1 MKRTD
6 EDIQFAE
13 LLKAY
18 TPEQNQNPWFTR
30 KVMNRLPYKPSGMP
44 RWIKAIGYAICIMLI
59 VISWVTYVSQANF
72 NVITKGDIYIF
83 ICMVGTTA
91 YLAFAA
97 LHEFIKAQ
105 DHV

>member
-13 LLKAY
+13 LLKAHM
-18 TPEQNQNPWFTR
+18 PETSENPWFTR
-30 KVMNRLPYKPSGMP
+30 KVMNRLPYKPKTMP
-44 RWIKAIGYAICIMLI
+44 RWIKAVGYGICIMLM
-59 VISWVTYVSQANF
+59 VIRWVIYVSHCFLDVRA
-72 NVITKGDIYIF
+72 TGEIYTF
-83 ICMVGTTA
+83 VCMVGTTA